1 VEVFNAEVE
10 TGVFSRVQTRGG
22 RPAGKQWPTIDAG
35 GDRGGHFAID
45 VAELASSG
53 SWGDGAIEGGN
64 SEHFA
69 DAVASGPG
77 VGDHAVETGARS
89 YAHGARRAKKS
100 DRHLRGG
107 AEMSFRFIRDHA
119 GRWPIR
125 LMCRVLEV
133 SASGYYAWR
142 NRPDSA
148 RVVANRALLADVRRL
163 HGEHHG
169 RYGSPRMHAA
179 LRAEGRTASRGRVAR
194 LMRRHGIR
202 ALAGRRFRPC
212 TTDSRH
218 DLPIAPNL
226 LKQAFVASAPNR
238 IWLADITYIATGE
251 GWLYLAAV
259 LDLATR
265 KIVGWSM
272 RDHMRTELP
281 LSALM
286 MAAQRQRPAEG
297 LICHSDRGSQ
307 YASEAYGKQLAAMKA
322 KPSMS
327 RTACCYDNAPMESF
341 FHTLKVE
348 LAHQRQWTTREDA
361 RRDLFAYIEGY
372 YNRRRIHSAIGY
384 RTPEQAERQM
394 A

>member
-1 VEVFNAEVE
+1 
-10 TGVFSRVQTRGG
+10 
-22 RPAGKQWPTIDAG
+22 
-35 GDRGGHFAID
+35 
-45 VAELASSG
+45 
-53 SWGDGAIEGGN
+53 
-64 SEHFA
+64 
-69 DAVASGPG
+69 
-77 VGDHAVETGARS
+77 
-89 YAHGARRAKKS
+89 
-100 DRHLRGG
+100 
-107 AEMSFRFIRDHA
+107 MSFNFIRDHA
-119 GRWPIR
+119 GRWPVR

-142 NRPDSA
+142 SRPESA
-148 RVVANRALLADVRRL
+148 RSVANRKLLGDVRRL

-179 LRAEGRTASRGRVAR
+179 LRAEGRTASRGRVER

-202 ALAGRRFRPC
+202 ALAGRRFKPC

-218 DLPIAPNL
+218 HLPIAPNL
-226 LKQAFVASAPNR
+226 LKQEFVAAAPNR
-238 IWLADITYIATGE
+238 VWLTDITYIATGE

-265 KIVGWSM
+265 KIVGWAM

-281 LSALM
+281 QAAM
-286 MAAQRQRPAEG
+286 IIGAQRQRPAKG
-297 LICHSDRGSQ
+297 LNCQYDPGSQ
-307 YASEAYGKQLAAMKA
+307 NASQAYSRQLAAIKA

-348 LAHQRQWTTREDA
+348 LVHQRRWATREDA

-372 YNRRRIHSAIGY
+372 YNRRRIHSALGY

>member
-1 VEVFNAEVE
+1 
-10 TGVFSRVQTRGG
+10 
-22 RPAGKQWPTIDAG
+22 
-35 GDRGGHFAID
+35 
-45 VAELASSG
+45 
-53 SWGDGAIEGGN
+53 
-64 SEHFA
+64 
-69 DAVASGPG
+69 
-77 VGDHAVETGARS
+77 
-89 YAHGARRAKKS
+89 
-100 DRHLRGG
+100 
-107 AEMSFRFIRDHA
+107 MSFRFIRDHA

-218 DLPIAPNL
+218 YLPVAPNL
-226 LKQAFVASAPNR
+226 LKQEFVAPAPNR

-265 KIVGWSM
+265 KIVG
-272 RDHMRTELP
+272 
-281 LSALM
+281 
-286 MAAQRQRPAEG
+286 
-297 LICHSDRGSQ
+297 
-307 YASEAYGKQLAAMKA
+307 
-322 KPSMS
+322 
-327 RTACCYDNAPMESF
+327 
-341 FHTLKVE
+341 
-348 LAHQRQWTTREDA
+348 
-361 RRDLFAYIEGY
+361 
-372 YNRRRIHSAIGY
+372 
-384 RTPEQAERQM
+384 
-394 A
+394 